1 VVRRYLTVVPG
12 YLSSQTIH
20 SFLARNRGDGRRGST
35 KLANTGKEAITHVT
49 VEERLKG
56 YTLLSCRLETGRTH
70 QIRIHLSEAG
80 HPVCGDKV
88 YCRKPNGEDVPD
100 ASGALR
106 LALHATEFGFEH
118 PATGEHL
125 HWTMPL
131 PADMQK
137 LIERWRNG

>member
-1 VVRRYLTVVPG
+1 M
-12 YLSSQTIH
+12 
-20 SFLARNRGDGRRGST
+20 
-35 KLANTGKEAITHVT
+35 
-49 VEERLKG
+49 
-56 YTLLSCRLETGRTH
+56 
-70 QIRIHLSEAG
+70 
-80 HPVCGDKV
+80 